1 MAKGIIAKIWNIK
14 DGSKG
19 RGAGIQIS
27 DSIEYITNSE
37 KCNETLDPSFAQ
49 IGRELKYVTN
59 DVKTLEGLYVG
70 CRCISDIKNAT
81 NEMMQIKAFHGKLG
95 GRVALHGIISLDEK
109 ESDRKNAGKLIM
121 LNIRLCMQY
130 IRIRKICTFIL
141 F

>member
-81 NEMMQIKAFHGKLG
+81 NDADKGVPWEI
-95 GRVALHGIISLDEK
+95 GRKGSTSWNYI
-109 ESDRKNAGKLIM
+109 AG
-121 LNIRLCMQY
+121 
-130 IRIRKICTFIL
+130 
-141 F
+141 